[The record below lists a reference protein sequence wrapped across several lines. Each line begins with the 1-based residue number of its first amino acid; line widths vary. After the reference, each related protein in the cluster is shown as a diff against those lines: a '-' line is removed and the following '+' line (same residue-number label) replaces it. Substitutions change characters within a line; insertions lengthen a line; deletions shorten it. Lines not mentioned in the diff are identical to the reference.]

1 MPEDRVP
8 LMAAEGALP
17 SRSIVI
23 AHLINPSE
31 KYWGVLLGLD
41 ASGMVL
47 TGINVSSFDEWV
59 RQVARGGP
67 QALGLSTMF
76 VPLFRIERIYLDSQ
90 VGEVESYAQ
99 RFERQVGVGV
109 QSWLARTAAEDDEV
123 PS

>member
-1 MPEDRVP
+1 MTAERIP
-8 LMAAEGALP
+8 LRAAEGALP
-17 SRSIVI
+17 AQSIVI

-76 VPLFRIERIYLDSQ
+76 VPLFRVERIYLDDQ
-90 VGEVESYAQ
+90 VGEVQSFAQ
-99 RFERQVGVGV
+99 RFERHVGVTV
-109 QSWLARTAAEDDEV
+109 QGWLTRSPAEEDEI

>member
-1 MPEDRVP
+1 MTENASPPVAGRRA
-8 LMAAEGALP
+8 LGAG
-17 SRSIVI
+17 SVVI
-23 AHLINPSE
+23 AHLVNPSE
-31 KYWGVLLGLD
+31 KYWGVLMGLD
-41 ASGMVL
+41 ASGLVL

-76 VPLFRIERIYLDSQ
+76 VPLFRVERIYLDAQ

-109 QSWLARTAAEDDEV
+109 HQWMARTLEDDGQV

>member
-1 MPEDRVP
+1 MHDKRQRP
-8 LMAAEGALP
+8 LAERQALQAG
-17 SRSIVI
+17 SVVI
-23 AHLINPSE
+23 AHLVNPSE
-31 KYWGVLLGLD
+31 KYWGVLMGLD
-41 ASGMVL
+41 ASGLVL

-76 VPLFRIERIYLDSQ
+76 VPLFRVERIYLDTQ

-99 RFERQVGVGV
+99 RFSRQVGVGV
-109 QSWLARTAAEDDEV
+109 QGWLARALEEDDEV

>member
-1 MPEDRVP
+1 MADRNS
-8 LMAAEGALP
+8 LRAAEGALP
-17 SRSIVI
+17 ARSIVLV
-23 AHLINPSE
+23 HLINPSE

-47 TGINVSSFDEWV
+47 KGISVSSFDEWV

-76 VPLFRIERIYLDSQ
+76 VPLFRVERIYLDDQ
-90 VGEVESYAQ
+90 VGEVEGFAQ
-99 RFERQVGVGV
+99 RFERHVGVSV
-109 QSWLARTAAEDDEV
+109 QRWLTRSPGHDDEM